1 MRRSPTHEELAG
13 HDWIPPEESIG
24 ELRPDLYAGE
34 NDGVQNP
41 HPELTS
47 PTAYDVKEVHDRLRD
62 IRDDELKEI
71 PIMPEG
77 SRLEQGAVY
86 LDLSRPDAGEFKAT
100 GGMEVASCH
109 SYVPK
114 ASVPYPLWNRLIGVQ
129 NPARL
134 DQPESR
140 G

>member
-1 MRRSPTHEELAG
+1 MRRNPTHEEVAG
-13 HDWIPPEESIG
+13 QDWVPPEESIG

-34 NDGVQNP
+34 NYGVQNP

-47 PTAYDVKEVHDRLRD
+47 PTAYDVKDVHGRLQNIPD
-62 IRDDELKEI
+62 NELKEI

-86 LDLSRPDAGEFKAT
+86 IDLSRPEPEEFKAT
-100 GGMEVASCH
+100 GNMEVASGH
-109 SYVPK
+109 YYVPK

-129 NPARL
+129 NPERL
-134 DQPESR
+134 DQPENQ